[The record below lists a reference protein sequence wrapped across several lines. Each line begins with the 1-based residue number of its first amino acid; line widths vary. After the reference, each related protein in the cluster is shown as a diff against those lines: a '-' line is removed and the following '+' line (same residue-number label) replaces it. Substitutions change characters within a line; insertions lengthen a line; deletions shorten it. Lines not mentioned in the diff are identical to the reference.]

1 MHYRL
6 TVLLVRIGGADG
18 VLRDWR
24 DKPVDWQPGQP
35 RAGIWDMGHKP
46 GHKYSDVWRS
56 YVNGEMTP
64 QQFLDWYNDPKNY
77 ESSFHRETGLISMN
91 SGWNR

>member
-1 MHYRL
+1 MDK
-6 TVLLVRIGGADG
+6 VREAFTDADG

-24 DKPVDWQPGQP
+24 GKPIDWQPGQP
-35 RAGIWDMGHKP
+35 RAGIWGMWHKP

-64 QQFLDWYNDPKNY
+64 QQFLDWYIEPKNY
-77 ESSFHRETGLISMN
+77 RVEFSSR
-91 SGWNR
+91 NRGHYDE